1 MAYTRVQFRDIVRQR
16 LGWAAADTFAADAEL
31 NNYLNDS
38 LVELHSLLV
47 TAYRTGQFGL
57 VVAGTTVLA
66 GTRDAPLAFF
76 GDFGR
81 LIKVTIFYNNED
93 IPLEPGDWTIDA
105 QSRLPE
111 VFTPYKVRYYLVV
124 DDANTRLMFSCFA
137 STPTTILVHYI
148 KAPPVLSLE
157 TSTSWMGWDEYV
169 ILDVCIKCESKEEGD
184 VSAFTRQKDILQQ
197 RIISQSTPLDM
208 GRGATVQDVRN
219 DNIDRYDDDRGW
231 WRRWG

>member
-1 MAYTRVQFRDIVRQR
+1 M
-16 LGWAAADTFAADAEL
+16 DTFVTDDEL

-57 VVAGTTVLA
+57 VLAGNTVAAGTST
-66 GTRDAPLAFF
+66 APIGLF

-81 LIKVTIFYNNED
+81 LISVLLVYNNRLV
-93 IPLEPGDWTIDA
+93 PLEPGDITIDA
-105 QSRLPE
+105 VSLEP
-111 VFTPYKVRYYLVV
+111 VTYTPWNVRYFLSV
-124 DDANTRLMFSCFA
+124 DDTNTAINFSR
-137 STPTTILVHYI
+137 PTLATQTIEIRYI
-148 KAPPVLSLE
+148 KAAPVLSLE
-157 TSTSWMGWDEYV
+157 TSTSWLGWDEYV

-197 RIISQSTPLDM
+197 RIISQATPLDM